1 MKTKILTLFLA
12 ISLGCFA
19 QTDVEGFE
27 SEVFPPDGWTM
38 YDNGSGYLKFW
49 QQTFPENPILPS
61 YEGDYAAFI
70 DRENVPNIN
79 DVPQDWLVTSLKT
92 VLGDSPVVHFYSRL
106 TLQGDQG
113 SVYRLMISTDSD
125 PGNLDAYITLKQ
137 WSEFEINPVQAEY
150 NEIYVPVPLEFV
162 GQQVYYAFVMEAD
175 YGDRW
180 LIDNVSFEEDYCG
193 LPTNLNAVTTTPNS
207 ATLSWTGGNESLWE
221 VELLGSDEVPANEGV
236 LVNQNSYTV
245 EGLAAGNYEFYVRA
259 VCSETNIGLWSG
271 PYNFE
276 LYNGIEGIVSFDS
289 DNDKECDSGLEG
301 AEVILIINDGE
312 QQYTT
317 YTDNTGYYSFY
328 PLFYNSANVSVSVT
342 APQNFKDID
351 PVTMFVDFNEQP
363 DVNID
368 MCFNKVRPI
377 PCFIDLTKSI
387 NQDTNIQ
394 LSLYPNPAT
403 DKLYFNMQNNEQL
416 KAVEVYDIN
425 GKLCFKQDN
434 LQGSIDIQSLK
445 SGFYFIR
452 LTTETKTINQK
463 FIKK

>member
-27 SEVFPPDGWTM
+27 GDFPPPGWTI
-38 YDNGSGYLKFW
+38 NQSNSGWIKTW
-49 QQTFPENPILPS
+49 QQSFYDFFLFPP
-61 YEGDYAAFI
+61 YEGDYAAFM
-70 DRENVPNIN
+70 DRENVYDP
-79 DVPQDWLVTSLKT
+79 DGPAVDWLITPLKT
-92 VLGDSPVVHFYSRL
+92 VSGDSPVVHFYSRL

-113 SVYRLMISTDSD
+113 NVYRLMISTDSD
-125 PGNLDAYITLKQ
+125 PFNIDAYATLKQ

-162 GQQVYYAFVMEAD
+162 GQQVYYAFVMSTD
-175 YGDRW
+175 NGDRW

-245 EGLAAGNYEFYVRA
+245 DGLAAGNYKFYVRA

-276 LYNGIEGIVSFDS
+276 LYNGIEGVVSFDS
-289 DNDKECDSGLEG
+289 DKDKECDSGLEG
-301 AEVILIINDGE
+301 AEVILTINDGE

-328 PLFYNSANVSVSVT
+328 PLFYNSANVSISVI
-342 APQNFKDID
+342 APQNFKEID

-377 PCFIDLTKSI
+377 PCFVDLTKSI
-387 NQDTNIQ
+387 NQGNAVQ
-394 LSLYPNPAT
+394 LSLYPNPVT
-403 DKLYFNMQNNEQL
+403 DMLYFNIQNNEQL
-416 KAVEVYDIN
+416 KAVEVYDVN

-434 LQGSIDIQSLK
+434 LQGSIDVQSLR

-452 LTTETKTINQK
+452 LTTETMTINK
-463 FIKK
+463 RFIKK